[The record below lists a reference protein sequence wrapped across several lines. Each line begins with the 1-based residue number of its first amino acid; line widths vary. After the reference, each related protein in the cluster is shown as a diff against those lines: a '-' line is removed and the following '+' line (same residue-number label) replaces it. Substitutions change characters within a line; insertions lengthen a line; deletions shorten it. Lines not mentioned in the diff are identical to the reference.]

1 MTNCVNI
8 KASKRQEKNMV
19 AMFKRVL
26 IEAIRKSFLVI
37 IKPYLNVY
45 Q

>member
-19 AMFKRVL
+19 EMFKRVL
-26 IEAIRKSFLVI
+26 IEVIRKSFLVI